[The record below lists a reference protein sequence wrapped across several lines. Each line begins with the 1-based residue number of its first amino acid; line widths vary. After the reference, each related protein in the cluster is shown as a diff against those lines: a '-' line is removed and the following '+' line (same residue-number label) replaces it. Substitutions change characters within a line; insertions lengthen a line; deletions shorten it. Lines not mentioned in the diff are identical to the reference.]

1 MGKVKFKVGIS
12 YFVMI
17 IFCLLFGQF
26 LLLINY
32 TVALLI
38 HEMAHYWE
46 TKKRGYRVNYIK
58 LDMLGMKLNI
68 SENIEKNDHFWIALA
83 GPAIN
88 FCLCILC
95 CALWW
100 IAPESYYYTSNFFNA
115 NLMLATFNMLPIE
128 PLDGGVI
135 VKCLLTNL
143 KRKKQERIS
152 KVCNITIILVFILLF
167 ILSFKAEPNYIF
179 VVFSIFFLMNLISK
193 KKKDNVDLCYKMLF
207 KKNKPIEK
215 VNLYKISGETTL
227 LDCFKNLKQNN
238 YSVFYYQSEKPYYIT
253 EIELQILIT
262 KYALST
268 QIKEICNQ

>member
-1 MGKVKFKVGIS
+1 MNKIKFKVGIS
-12 YFVMI
+12 YFIML

-32 TVALLI
+32 TFALII
-38 HEMAHYWE
+38 HEMAHYFE
-46 TKKRGYRVNYIK
+46 AKKRGYKVNYIK

-83 GPAIN
+83 GPMVN
-88 FCLCILC
+88 FILCVFC

-100 IAPESYYYTSNFFNA
+100 IAPEAYYFTSNFFNA
-115 NLMLATFNMLPIE
+115 NLMLALFNMLPIE
-128 PLDGGVI
+128 PLDGGVLI
-135 VKCLLTNL
+135 KCLITNL

-152 KVCNITIILVFILLF
+152 KVCNIVIIILFLGLF
-167 ILSFKAEPNYIF
+167 LISFKAEPNYIF
-179 VVFSIFFLMNLISK
+179 VVFSVFFLINLFTK

-215 VNLYKISGETTL
+215 VSLYKISGETTL
-227 LDCFKNLKQNN
+227 LECFKNLKQNQ
-238 YSVFYYQSEKPYYIT
+238 YSVFYYQAEKPYYIT
-253 EIELQILIT
+253 ELELQTYLT

-268 QIKEICNQ
+268 QVKEICR